1 MASSTQK
8 KTTTKKSGSRSG
20 SRTAKGKQP
29 QKRPIRREVGGVI
42 LLVLALCVLVSYCG
56 VQAILIDLLAKL
68 LKGLFGYGY
77 WLAGPAMLLA
87 GGILLLHRGRPVTL
101 RATCALL
108 LPLLAGALFHT
119 IFAGGDY
126 ALNGWGVLKNLWTAG
141 LALKAGGA
149 VSGLLAEAAV
159 LAVSKVVSLFL
170 FGLLLAVLLLAALH
184 VTPSAVL
191 EMVRNRPEYEEE
203 PEPTPAVHIAPAEP
217 PQRRGERQSRP
228 AIDIPLDG
236 EEPSAQPEEESGRF
250 TGFFRHKSDKMKTP
264 DQVLSDKEA
273 EQAALEPAP
282 SPARAKAA
290 PTPAPV
296 AEEVSV
302 PEPAPAA
309 PAAPPAP
316 AAGKRAVA
324 QEVAAATAAVTAEI
338 EQKLTEDADT
348 YQFPPITLLQESR
361 EENYAETGAELRN
374 NSRRLAETLT
384 SFGVDATAGDVV
396 HGPSVTRYEFVLDQG
411 VKLSKI
417 TNLSDDIALALGAS
431 GVRIAPIPD
440 KISVVGIEVP
450 NKQVTPVLIR
460 DVIESREFT
469 EHKSKVAFALGRDI
483 GGRNI
488 VGDIERLPHV
498 LIAGTTGSGK
508 SVCTNSLIVSLLYK
522 STPD

>member
-141 LALKAGGA
+141 LALKTAGA

-203 PEPTPAVHIAPAEP
+203 PEPTP
-217 PQRRGERQSRP
+217 GRP
-228 AIDIPLDG
+228 HRSCG
-236 EEPSAQPEEESGRF
+236 
-250 TGFFRHKSDKMKTP
+250 
-264 DQVLSDKEA
+264 
-273 EQAALEPAP
+273 
-282 SPARAKAA
+282 
-290 PTPAPV
+290 
-296 AEEVSV
+296 
-302 PEPAPAA
+302 AA
-309 PAAPPAP
+309 PAAGESARAGPPSTFP
-316 AAGKRAVA
+316 W
-324 QEVAAATAAVTAEI
+324 TAR
-338 EQKLTEDADT
+338 
-348 YQFPPITLLQESR
+348 SR
-361 EENYAETGAELRN
+361 PH
-374 NSRRLAETLT
+374 SRRK
-384 SFGVDATAGDVV
+384 SPAGLPASS
-396 HGPSVTRYEFVLDQG
+396 GISPTR
-411 VKLSKI
+411 
-417 TNLSDDIALALGAS
+417 
-431 GVRIAPIPD
+431 
-440 KISVVGIEVP
+440 
-450 NKQVTPVLIR
+450 
-460 DVIESREFT
+460 
-469 EHKSKVAFALGRDI
+469 
-483 GGRNI
+483 
-488 VGDIERLPHV
+488 
-498 LIAGTTGSGK
+498 
-508 SVCTNSLIVSLLYK
+508 
-522 STPD
+522 

>member
-87 GGILLLHRGRPVTL
+87 GGILLLHPGPPVTL
-101 RATCALL
+101 RTTCALL

-203 PEPTPAVHIAPAEP
+203 PEPTPPSTSLL
-217 PQRRGERQSRP
+217 RSRP
-228 AIDIPLDG
+228 SGG
-236 EEPSAQPEEESGRF
+236 ESARAGPPSTFPWTARSRPHSR
-250 TGFFRHKSDKMKTP
+250 RK
-264 DQVLSDKEA
+264 
-273 EQAALEPAP
+273 
-282 SPARAKAA
+282 SPAGLPASSGIS
-290 PTPAPV
+290 PT
-296 AEEVSV
+296 
-302 PEPAPAA
+302 
-309 PAAPPAP
+309 
-316 AAGKRAVA
+316 R
-324 QEVAAATAAVTAEI
+324 
-338 EQKLTEDADT
+338 
-348 YQFPPITLLQESR
+348 
-361 EENYAETGAELRN
+361 
-374 NSRRLAETLT
+374 
-384 SFGVDATAGDVV
+384 
-396 HGPSVTRYEFVLDQG
+396 
-411 VKLSKI
+411 
-417 TNLSDDIALALGAS
+417 
-431 GVRIAPIPD
+431 
-440 KISVVGIEVP
+440 
-450 NKQVTPVLIR
+450 
-460 DVIESREFT
+460 
-469 EHKSKVAFALGRDI
+469 
-483 GGRNI
+483 
-488 VGDIERLPHV
+488 
-498 LIAGTTGSGK
+498 
-508 SVCTNSLIVSLLYK
+508 
-522 STPD
+522 